1 LLKPRTVRPTLPSMS
16 TFPADAPSLDQSD
29 VDRLSAGLDG
39 TEQSSNQTVGLFDF
53 RRPDKFSRDHVRS
66 LRTAHE
72 VLARDLGRSLSQRLR
87 CLVTLEALAV
97 DQITYED
104 YVRSLP
110 DPSVL
115 AILGM
120 DPLPGPA
127 VMEMSVQIGRSLVD
141 RLLGGSGAP
150 ALMRRPTSV
159 EAALLHELMEQA
171 IQPLTDAMSP
181 FEAVTPELQRLEFSP
196 QFAQVIAP
204 TDMVLVLTY
213 QMSLVTDM
221 RVDGSFSLCYPYP
234 TLEPAMGSME
244 QKLWGEPGS
253 SNSPEDESRPF
264 GDLLPDL
271 DTPLSVRL
279 KPSPVPACE
288 LAALQPG
295 NVVRLNHKVH
305 EPAIVEVG
313 DAAVL
318 RGHLGQQGRRFVV
331 QIVDWQS

>member
-1 LLKPRTVRPTLPSMS
+1 MASMS
-16 TFPADAPSLDQSD
+16 TLPADAPSLDQND
-29 VDRLSAGLDG
+29 VDRLSAGLGD
-39 TEQSSNQTVGLFDF
+39 TQESSENSADLFDF

-87 CLVTLEALAV
+87 CLVTLEALSV
-97 DQITYED
+97 DQITYQD

-150 ALMRRPTSV
+150 ALMRRPTNV

-171 IQPLTDAMSP
+171 LEPLADAMSP
-181 FEAVTPELQRLEFSP
+181 FEAITPEIQRLEFSP
-196 QFAQVIAP
+196 QFGQVVAP

-213 QMSLVTDM
+213 QMSLTTEM
-221 RVDGSFSLCYPYP
+221 RVDGSFSLCYPFP
-234 TLEPAMGSME
+234 TLEPAMGSLE
-244 QKLWGEPGS
+244 RKLWGEPGS
-253 SNSPEDESRPF
+253 STSPEDESHPF
-264 GDLLPDL
+264 GDLLADL
-271 DTPLSVRL
+271 DTSLSVRL
-279 KPSPVPACE
+279 KPSAVPAFE

-295 NVVRLNHKVH
+295 DVVRLNHKVH
-305 EPAIVEVG
+305 DPAIIEVG
-313 DAAVL
+313 EAAVL

-331 QIVDWQS
+331 QIVDWKS